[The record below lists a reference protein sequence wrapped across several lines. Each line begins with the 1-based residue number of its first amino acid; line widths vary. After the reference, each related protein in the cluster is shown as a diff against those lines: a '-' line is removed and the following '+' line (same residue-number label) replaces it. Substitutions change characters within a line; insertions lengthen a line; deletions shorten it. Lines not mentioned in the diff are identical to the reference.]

1 MASFPD
7 PMRIFS
13 PKTSFE
19 ALAEELWQ
27 FQLAH
32 NPVVKRFCHLLG
44 QSSQT
49 FIPIRFFKQ
58 FEMVTAPGWES
69 EALFSSSGTTG
80 QETSSHLVRDLS
92 LYEASLHQGLR
103 HFYGGGQY
111 SIFALLPNYLER
123 QNSSLVYMVQAWIE
137 KVGRPGS
144 GFYLYDHQALLE
156 ALVKA
161 GAKNERILLIGV
173 SFALL
178 DFVEAYTIKL
188 PDNAIVMETGG
199 MKGRRKEM
207 VREELHALLRKG
219 LGVDKIHSEYGMTEL
234 LSQAYALGGNRFRC
248 PPWMKV
254 VITDPYIPGRETGPG
269 RTGRINVIDL
279 ANVWSCAFI
288 QTEDLGKSH
297 PDGSFEVLGRMDHA
311 EMRGC
316 NLMVAD

>member
-7 PMRIFS
+7 PIRIFS
-13 PKTSFE
+13 SKASFD

-27 FQLAH
+27 FQRIH
-32 NPVVKRFCHLLG
+32 NPVVNRFCNLLG

-58 FEMVTAPGWES
+58 FEMITGKNWQPAT
-69 EALFSSSGTTG
+69 LFSSSGTTG
-80 QETSSHLVRDLS
+80 QMTSRHLVRDLA
-92 LYEASLHQGLR
+92 LYEASLHKGFR
-103 HFYGGGQY
+103 YFYGPGQF

-123 QNSSLVYMVQAWIE
+123 KQSSLVYMVQAWIE
-137 KVGRPGS
+137 KMGRPSS

-161 GAKNERILLIGV
+161 GARKEKILLIGV

-178 DFVEAYTIKL
+178 DFVEQYKIKL
-188 PDNAIVMETGG
+188 PSNAIVMETGG

-219 LGVDKIHSEYGMTEL
+219 LGVEKIHSEYGMTEL
-234 LSQAYALGGNRFRC
+234 LSQAYAMGGNRFRC

-279 ANVWSCAFI
+279 ANV
-288 QTEDLGKSH
+288 KSY